1 MGTSRSDP
9 GRTARPG
16 SGGRSRPA
24 YPRAVATTAEPQ
36 PRPARRGRG
45 RPRGGDGADTRE
57 RILAAAADLFAE
69 GGYRATS
76 MVSVAEAAGLSQTG
90 LLHHFPSKE
99 SLLAGVLARR
109 DEQDMAALGDV
120 EEPHGWGV
128 FDQLVRLVE
137 HNTRR
142 EPFVRLF
149 TAMAG
154 EAIDAEHPGHAW
166 LRQHH
171 LAAAEMIS
179 AGLRQ
184 AQDEGTC
191 DREAPVDRIAQV
203 TLAVMDGLQIQ
214 WLMDPAGVDMAADF
228 AAFVRTVR
236 ERWGRPPLGAGADT

>member
-1 MGTSRSDP
+1 
-9 GRTARPG
+9 
-16 SGGRSRPA
+16 
-24 YPRAVATTAEPQ
+24 
-36 PRPARRGRG
+36 
-45 RPRGGDGADTRE
+45 
-57 RILAAAADLFAE
+57 
-69 GGYRATS
+69 

-120 EEPHGWGV
+120 AQPHGWEV

-142 EPFVRLF
+142 GPFVRLF

-171 LAAAEMIS
+171 RDAAEMIS

-191 DREAPVDRIAQV
+191 DREAPVERIAQV

-214 WLMDPAGVDMAADF
+214 WLMDPAGVDMAAGF
-228 AAFVRTVR
+228 ADFVRTLR
-236 ERWGRPPLGAGADT
+236 ARWGRPPLGAGADT

>member
-1 MGTSRSDP
+1 
-9 GRTARPG
+9 
-16 SGGRSRPA
+16 
-24 YPRAVATTAEPQ
+24 
-36 PRPARRGRG
+36 
-45 RPRGGDGADTRE
+45 
-57 RILAAAADLFAE
+57 
-69 GGYRATS
+69 

-99 SLLAGVLARR
+99 LLLAGVLARR
-109 DEQDMAALGDV
+109 DEQDLATLGAA
-120 EEPHGWGV
+120 EEPHGWEV
-128 FDQLVRLVE
+128 LDRMVQLVE

-171 LAAAEMIS
+171 RDAAGMIV
-179 AGLRQ
+179 AGLHQ
-184 AQDEGTC
+184 AQAEGTC
-191 DREAPVDRIAQV
+191 APEAPAERIARV

-214 WLMDPAGVDMAADF
+214 WLMDPADVDMAADF

-236 ERWGRPPLGAGADT
+236 ERWERPAAGAGPDA